1 LFRPKTN
8 IRQENAAEYS
18 ADHEYLAQSSKHCK
32 NVNLSNNYFLGW
44 QLILKIYEQQKH
56 TVHETLTMSTKWV
69 FSRKK
74 RAYIEIESY
83 KIRFFSFLAALAE
96 HSFQPIVFSRILG
109 QNFLAEYL
117 AENVFGRSPM
127 YLDTVR
133 TDLNRSPINQCS
145 SQVAVRPTQP

>member
-1 LFRPKTN
+1 MQVFLPQKLYIHTLQRVYTYLSTTENEFFLFRPKTN

-74 RAYIEIESY
+74 RAYIEIES
-83 KIRFFSFLAALAE
+83 
-96 HSFQPIVFSRILG
+96 
-109 QNFLAEYL
+109 
-117 AENVFGRSPM
+117 
-127 YLDTVR
+127 
-133 TDLNRSPINQCS
+133 
-145 SQVAVRPTQP
+145 